1 MSKEALAV
9 FEEATVES
17 VFMQCRD
24 LARGSSEIFICLPNC
39 PCLETFLK
47 CSLLGFLRIVTTS
60 FLSEV
65 YFFHK
70 RGVKFSLLFCIHCSF
85 SHFCFDV
92 PVHPGDV
99 EMVTFG
105 MHSSFP

>member
-1 MSKEALAV
+1 M
-9 FEEATVES
+9 FN
-17 VFMQCRD
+17 
-24 LARGSSEIFICLPNC
+24 CLPKLFTPLPGNL
-39 PCLETFLK
+39 PQVFPPWFPK
-47 CSLLGFLRIVTTS
+47 IGMTS

-70 RGVKFSLLFCIHCSF
+70 RGVQFSLLFCIHCSF